1 MNGKGGGGDE
11 RNHAVAADHLDG
23 ADWPAYPCGRGAY
36 LFVLLI
42 ARFFRWTN
50 IRTMVLAALPRVE
63 SVGGEFAG
71 ARAELKLSQ
80 STHSGLDGRVADL
93 ETKMVRVLAALPSDE
108 ESRRKKK

>member
-1 MNGKGGGGDE
+1 MNGIMQWPPIIWTVRIGLLILVGGS
-11 RNHAVAADHLDG
+11 
-23 ADWPAYPCGRGAY
+23 AY

-108 ESRRKKK
+108 KSRRKKK